1 MAECMARRR
10 GSQPR
15 LLTVQVD
22 HPTKPALTR
31 QLAIFWGRARVRRHH
46 KADRSSP
53 GGAASPGAGVSSRRV
68 VEQLDEAA
76 CLELLSAGRIGRLIY
91 NSRYGPVALPSE
103 YKMHDGSIVFRTYQ
117 VTFTEEDLRTGIA
130 HAEYQVV
137 VEADQVDPEARE
149 GWVVLVRGTAH
160 HVDTQAERASIS
172 NVGLESWVEA
182 EPEHFIR
189 VVPISIAGQR
199 LHSA

>member
-1 MAECMARRR
+1 V
-10 GSQPR
+10 SDV
-15 LLTVQVD
+15 T
-22 HPTKPALTR
+22 
-31 QLAIFWGRARVRRHH
+31 H
-46 KADRSSP
+46 KADQGSASGFPSP
-53 GGAASPGAGVSSRRV
+53 GTGVSSLRV

-76 CLELLSAGRIGRLIY
+76 CLELLRTGRIGRLIY

-103 YKMHDGSIVFRTYQ
+103 YKVHDGSIIFRTYR

-137 VEADQVDPEARE
+137 MEVDQVDPDARE

-160 HVDTQAERASIS
+160 HVDTEAERASIGS
-172 NVGLESWVEA
+172 VGLESWVEG

-189 VVPISIAGQR
+189 VVPVSIAGQR
-199 LHSA
+199 LRSA